1 VVRLTAAASALRE
14 AAGLPARHG
23 ARLDRFLDAARDRLG
38 QPAIDR
44 LWAQGRILNTDAAVT
59 LALNGAGLNAPPLNG
74 EPRDVP
80 VPASTGPA
88 GTVPAGTVSAGT
100 VPAGTVPSGTGLAA
114 LTPRER
120 EVVALIARG
129 YSNKAIADELVISP
143 STAARHVANIMGK
156 LGFTSRT
163 QVAWWAAD
171 QPSGPAPE
179 S

>member
-44 LWAQGRILNTDAAVT
+44 LWAQGRVLNTDAAVT

-88 GTVPAGTVSAGT
+88 GTVPAGT
-100 VPAGTVPSGTGLAA
+100 GLAA

-129 YSNKAIADELVISP
+129 HSNKAIADELVISP

-163 QVAWWAAD
+163 QVAWWAGD